1 MIDTTDL
8 ADELADRF
16 DLTRAAA
23 REGVDVYLGQINDI
37 DGTTWDQG
45 SARRYC
51 RLHQGVV
58 QGVLRGPVGHRLG

>member
-23 REGVDVYLGQINDI
+23 REGVDVYLGQIK
-37 DGTTWDQG
+37 
-45 SARRYC
+45 R
-51 RLHQGVV
+51 H
-58 QGVLRGPVGHRLG
+58 